1 MRFLSLFLL
10 LSLVVSGAAADDQHH
25 KHSEP
30 AKAIADVG
38 RVSFATTC
46 AKDAQP
52 RFEHAVAL
60 LHSFFYDAARR
71 EFESI
76 AQQDPKCAM
85 ARWGVAMT
93 LYRPL
98 WYPSNPQELAHGAKV
113 LAEANT
119 IGAKTQRE
127 RDYIEALSLYFTDV
141 EKTPHPQRAKAY
153 SDAMNALRQKYADD
167 TEATIF
173 YALALRATAPPTDK
187 TYKVPLESAALLE
200 PLFARMPDHPGIA
213 HYLIHDYDFP
223 ALAPKGVTAARKY
236 STIAPAVPHAL
247 HMPSHIFI
255 RLGMWDDAVTSNIAS
270 ADSAEKYA
278 REGDA
283 LSWNEKIHALDY
295 LMYAHLQRAD
305 FKAAQAVM
313 DELNAE
319 LKQKPTGGSY
329 VLTGGYGGSS
339 IPARFYVEQRMWRQ
353 AAELKPLEVPPP
365 FQAITYWARALGAA
379 HSGKL
384 EQARADVAQLTE
396 LAGKLKAD
404 LLWGND
410 VEVQRLS
417 AAAWVAHAEGKP
429 GEALNLMRQAREL
442 EAKTDKHPVM
452 PGRIWPAYEM
462 LAELL
467 LAQGK
472 PAEALAEYEAALK
485 DQPNR
490 YMALKGAA
498 AAAEKAGQP
507 EKASAF
513 RKQLPPA
520 SQHASR

>member
-1 MRFLSLFLL
+1 MRFLSLLL
-10 LSLVVSGAAADDQHH
+10 MLAVSVSGAADDQHH

-30 AKAIADVG
+30 AKAVSDVG
-38 RVSFATTC
+38 RVEFATTC
-46 AKDAQP
+46 SKAVQP
-52 RFEHAVAL
+52 RFKRGVAL

-71 EFESI
+71 EFE
-76 AQQDPKCAM
+76 AVGKDDPKCAM

-98 WYPSNPQELAHGAKV
+98 WYPSSPQELAHGAKV
-113 LAEANT
+113 LSEAKT

-141 EKTPHPQRAKAY
+141 EKTPHAQRAKAY
-153 SDAMNALRQKYADD
+153 SDAMNALRQKYPDD

-173 YALALRATAPPTDK
+173 YALALRGTAPPTDK

-200 PLFARMPDHPGIA
+200 PLFAKMPDHPGIA

-223 ALAPKGVTAARKY
+223 ALAEKGVIAARKY
-236 STIAPAVPHAL
+236 SKIAPAVPHAL

-255 RLGMWDDAVTSNIAS
+255 RLGMWDDAVSSNIAS

-283 LSWNEKIHALDY
+283 LAWNEKIHALDY

-305 FKAAQAVM
+305 FKAATAVM
-313 DELNAE
+313 EELNAE
-319 LKQKPTGGSY
+319 LKQIPGGGSY
-329 VLTGGYGGSS
+329 VLTGSYGGSS
-339 IPARFYVEQRMWRQ
+339 IPARYYVEQRMWKQ

-365 FQAITYWARALGAA
+365 FQAITYWARAVGAA
-379 HSGKL
+379 HTGKL
-384 EQARADVAQLTE
+384 EQARADVAQLTQ
-396 LAGKLKAD
+396 LAEKAKGD
-404 LLWGND
+404 ALWGND

-417 AAAWVAHAEGKP
+417 AASWLAHAEGKP
-429 GEALNLMRQAREL
+429 DDALNLMRQAREL

-467 LAQGK
+467 VAQGK
-472 PAEALAEYEAALK
+472 HDEALAEYEAALK
-485 DQPNR
+485 DQPKR

-498 AAAEKAGQP
+498 SAAEKAGQP
-507 EKASAF
+507 EKAAGF
-513 RKQLPPA
+513 RKQLPSGTQQA
-520 SQHASR
+520 AR

>member
-1 MRFLSLFLL
+1 
-10 LSLVVSGAAADDQHH
+10 
-25 KHSEP
+25 
-30 AKAIADVG
+30 
-38 RVSFATTC
+38 
-46 AKDAQP
+46 
-52 RFEHAVAL
+52 
-60 LHSFFYDAARR
+60 
-71 EFESI
+71 
-76 AQQDPKCAM
+76 
-85 ARWGVAMT
+85 MT

-98 WYPSNPQELAHGAKV
+98 WYPPNRQELAHGAKV
-113 LAEANT
+113 LTEAKG
-119 IGAKTQRE
+119 IGAKSARE
-127 RDYIEALSLYFTDV
+127 RDYIGALSLYFTDV
-141 EKTPHPQRAKAY
+141 EKTPHAQRAKAY
-153 SDAMNALRQKYADD
+153 SDAMNVLRQKHADD

-187 TYKVPLESAALLE
+187 TYKVPLESAGLLE

-223 ALAPKGVTAARKY
+223 ALAEKGVAAARKY
-236 STIAPAVPHAL
+236 SKIAPAVPHAL

-255 RLGMWDDAVTSNIAS
+255 RLGMWDDAISSNIDS

-305 FKAAQAVM
+305 LKAAKAVL
-313 DELNAE
+313 DELNME
-319 LKQKPTGGSY
+319 LKQIPSGGSY
-329 VLTGGYGGSS
+329 VLTGSYGGSS
-339 IPARFYVEQRMWRQ
+339 IPARFYVEQRMWKE
-353 AAELKPLEVPPP
+353 AAALRPLEVPPA

-379 HSGKL
+379 HSGDVN
-384 EQARADVAQLTE
+384 QARADVAQLTQ
-396 LAGKLKAD
+396 LAANAKGDA
-404 LLWGND
+404 LWGND

-417 AAAWVAHAEGKP
+417 AGAWLAHAEGKA
-429 GEALNLMRQAREL
+429 EQAVTLMRQAREL

-467 LAQGK
+467 VAQGK
-472 PAEALAEYEAALK
+472 PGEALTEYEAALK
-485 DQPNR
+485 DQPKR

-507 EKASAF
+507 EKAAAF
-513 RKQLPPA
+513 RKQLPA
-520 SQHASR
+520 GAQQASR